1 MEMDRCTSVRITG
14 RPVRDAIQTVRIV
27 QSGMRTPRSIVALV
41 HLLMLCSLT
50 IASRAEGEAGPWSLH
65 IVTAGESSWTIVVPD
80 APTTQ
85 EEEAAKQL
93 ASIVERMTGVTLP
106 IQREAEAPDDSRI
119 LIGETRAGLALARR
133 LGIDRTSLGE
143 DGFTIRTVNGDLLL
157 LAGLPEEGPTEP
169 LGIVYATN
177 HLLETQLGVR
187 FWAPGALHVPRADS
201 IALPADLA
209 ITQIPPIWFRQVNY
223 GPANDP
229 AYRRW
234 HKLDRVQEEVG
245 RLWAP
250 RWVHSFFHH
259 LDPDDYF
266 DQHPEY
272 FSLVGDRRSPSQL
285 CLTNPDVLEIVTR
298 SFERTFEEHP
308 GVRYISF
315 SQEDNYDAC
324 ACDACA
330 AIDEREGTQM
340 GSLLTFVNA
349 LAERFPDRII
359 STLAYQYSRKPPRSL
374 RPRENVSI
382 MLCTIEEDRARPIAT
397 NPASSFPDDFAGWS
411 AITDDIFLWDYEVQF
426 ASPVAPFPNLHTL
439 GPNVRWFAET
449 GVRHVF
455 LQGNGLRTEFA
466 ELRCYLLAKLA
477 WDPDTDVD
485 ALIDE
490 FLVGYYGAAA
500 PHLRDY
506 IDLLHDEILA
516 SGEQLVLY
524 GNPALAMESWLRPQV
539 LAESRAH
546 FDEAESAVRSNPRHA
561 ERVRTARLPLMY
573 AQLEIAK
580 RRGAHPEGIWEREP
594 TTAAGSEVARLRP
607 RDEVRALLDD
617 FLRGCEAAGITRL
630 REMDLTLERYRADWA
645 RLLDPALPNHLA
657 FGAPVE
663 ATPPPSPKYVGG
675 DVSRLVDGLPGGRP
689 GRTPVT
695 RAYGENWVG
704 WEGAD
709 AVITL
714 SLAHADQ
721 SFERLSFH
729 ALQEPRSWI
738 WLPRSIIVE
747 GRGPDGEWQR
757 ITTLTHEIDEHADV
771 AHYFEVDLAAA
782 GPLVG
787 LRLTVDALETCPS
800 WHLGSGRPSWFFI
813 DELRVD

>member
-1 MEMDRCTSVRITG
+1 
-14 RPVRDAIQTVRIV
+14 
-27 QSGMRTPRSIVALV
+27 MRTSLPIVVFAHV
-41 HLLMLCSLT
+41 LLICSLAV
-50 IASRAEGEAGPWSLH
+50 ASHAQRDAGPWVLH
-65 IVTAGESSWTIVVPD
+65 IINAGESSWTIVVPD
-80 APTTQ
+80 APTPQ
-85 EEEAAKQL
+85 EEEAASQL
-93 ASIVERMTGVTLP
+93 ASILERMSGVTLP
-106 IQREAEAPDDSRI
+106 IQREADAPDASRI
-119 LIGETRAGLALARR
+119 LIGETRAGTALARR

-143 DGFTIRTVNGDLLL
+143 DGFAIRAAGGDLLL
-157 LAGLPEEGPTEP
+157 LAGLPDGGPTEP
-169 LGIVYATN
+169 LGIVYAAN
-177 HLLETQLGVR
+177 GLLESQLGVR
-187 FWAPGALHVPRADS
+187 FWAPGVLHVPRADS

-209 ITQIPPIWFRQVNY
+209 ITRIPPIWFRQVNY

-259 LDPDDYF
+259 LRPDDYF
-266 DQHPEY
+266 DEHPEY
-272 FSLVGDRRSPSQL
+272 FSLVGDRRTPNQL
-285 CLTNPDVLEIVTR
+285 CLTNPEVLEIVTR

-324 ACDACA
+324 ACSACA
-330 AIDEREGTQM
+330 AIDAREGTQM
-340 GSLLTFVNA
+340 GSLLIFVNA

-359 STLAYQYSRKPPRSL
+359 STLAYQYSRKPPKTL
-374 RPRENVSI
+374 QPRDNVSI

-397 NPASSFPDDFAGWS
+397 SPGSSFPDDFAGWS

-477 WDPDTDVD
+477 WDPNIDVD

-490 FLVGYYGAAA
+490 FLAGYYGAAA
-500 PHLRDY
+500 LHLRDY

-524 GNPALAMESWLRPQV
+524 GNPALAMDSWLRPEV
-539 LAESRAH
+539 LAESRSH
-546 FDEAESAVRSNPRHA
+546 FDAAESAVRAQAHHA

-580 RRGAHPEGIWEREP
+580 RRGAHPEGIWERDP
-594 TTAAGSEVARLRP
+594 SATTHARPAQLRP
-607 RDEVRALLDD
+607 RDEVRELLED
-617 FLRGCEAAGITRL
+617 FLAGCELAGIRRL
-630 REMDLTLERYRADWA
+630 REMDLTLDVYRADWA

-663 ATPPPSPKYVGG
+663 ASPPPSPKYVGG

-689 GRTPVT
+689 GKTPVT

-704 WEGAD
+704 WEGTD
-709 AVITL
+709 AAITL
-714 SLAHADQ
+714 SLAQADHR
-721 SFERLSFH
+721 FERLSFH

-747 GRGPDGEWQR
+747 GRGPNAEWR
-757 ITTLTHEIDEHADV
+757 TLTTLTHEIDEHANL
-771 AHYFEVDLAAA
+771 AHHFEVDLAGA
-782 GPLVG
+782 GPLTE

-800 WHLGSGRPSWFFI
+800 WHLGSGRPSWFFF
-813 DELRVD
+813 DELRID